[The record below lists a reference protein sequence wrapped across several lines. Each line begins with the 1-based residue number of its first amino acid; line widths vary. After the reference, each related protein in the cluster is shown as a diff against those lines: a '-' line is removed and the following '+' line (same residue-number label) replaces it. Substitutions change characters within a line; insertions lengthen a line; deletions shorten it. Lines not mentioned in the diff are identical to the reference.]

1 MSAVSFYALKRKLN
15 ESLLANP
22 LRYREM
28 ERHDSSKDPRRQN
41 SIPRGYAKTNLH
53 TVITEAEIEIT

>member
-1 MSAVSFYALKRKLN
+1 MSPVSFYALRRKLN

-22 LRYREM
+22 LRYRET

-41 SIPRGYAKTNLH
+41 SVLRGDAKTSLQ
-53 TVITEAEIEIT
+53 TTITEAAIEIT

>member
-1 MSAVSFYALKRKLN
+1 MSALSLYAFKRKLN

-22 LRYREM
+22 FRYREM

-41 SIPRGYAKTNLH
+41 SVLRRDAKTSLY
-53 TVITEAEIEIT
+53 TMITETEIEIT

>member
-1 MSAVSFYALKRKLN
+1 MSPVSFYALRRKLN

-22 LRYREM
+22 LRYREK

-41 SIPRGYAKTNLH
+41 SFLRGDAKTSLQ
-53 TVITEAEIEIT
+53 TTITESAIEIT